1 MLEIEQKQEQS
12 RFDSH
17 YRLLFKKAPVAIFEF
32 GIRGLWQAVHELRQQ
47 NIVDVA
53 EYCKNCPG
61 FVARLNSGIQILCA
75 NQKALDL
82 FEAETESQLT
92 EQYDPLAS
100 SKSAE
105 QFLEIVLRI
114 INGENDFT
122 ARGREMLSIKK
133 NRLILE
139 NSYAVDTVDRNFM
152 CVTMQNITTQ
162 IEIAKQLE
170 DSEQAY
176 RRLFENSP
184 VALWKIDA
192 SAVSLHLDALSA
204 DEISDVSTFLAKD
217 KLLLKNLLSEIRVID
232 VNAAAVIL
240 YKAASR
246 QHLLDNFEKVY
257 AQSELAEQFFY
268 KLGLPLWRG
277 EKPSFA
283 LDTHTRA
290 LDGEKIA
297 VHIEGGVT
305 DFSKKIIVIGFVN
318 TNESAILRQKLETA
332 NTSLEQRVE
341 ERARQLEDTLRDY
354 KKLTREL
361 DTVLNALPVA
371 LLIKNTDSIITRA
384 NQYYLNLF
392 GLEMD
397 QVLGMTGYEGA
408 GPEAL
413 ANSINQDQQIL
424 ADNLIIRNHELQL
437 HTATGDYWLQLT
449 KFPIRDSEGKP
460 QGIISIGSDV
470 TDLLNAKRAQLEG
483 ERWFRAIFEQAA
495 VGMAVCDT
503 ESGKFVKINK
513 AFANLVGY
521 SVDELL
527 LLGWGDISHSDDRE
541 IDVVKSRLMIE
552 GKLDNFEIE
561 KRYICKDGRE
571 IFAHITCSR
580 LWEPTDNSAHH
591 YHLSFI
597 EDVTE
602 SKKHE
607 ERIRYL
613 SFNDVLTG
621 LFNRNYFETELH
633 RLNTPRQLPLSIIM
647 TDINNLKLVND
658 VFGHAAGDKLLVAGA
673 QIIKKACRT
682 EDIVVRFG
690 GDEVVVLLPKCT
702 TAEADKIVQRIQEKL
717 ADEIICGV
725 PLSIA
730 FGIAQKTDPDQ
741 DVNITLTTAEDRMY
755 QNKLDRSEIVL
766 DQTIE
771 ALERILYK
779 RDYQTQQHVTR
790 TTNMCREFS
799 EYLQLAPELVNEVI
813 HLARMHD
820 IGKIAV
826 PEEILKKQQKLNP
839 AEWEIISRHSEVGY
853 KIISALRGQRFK
865 NAEAVLLHHEH
876 WDGSGYPK
884 KLTGEQ
890 IPFVCRMLAIIDA
903 YDAMTNDRPYRL
915 EISKEMAVAE
925 LQLCAGTQF
934 DPELVDKF
942 VDYLRLSQ
950 PLQQEQLDK

>member
-1 MLEIEQKQEQS
+1 MLEIVQNQEQS

-32 GIRGLWQAVHELRQQ
+32 GIRGLWQALDELRQQ
-47 NIVDVA
+47 DIVNISR
-53 EYCKNCPG
+53 YCKNRPG
-61 FVARLNSGIQILCA
+61 CVARLKSGIRILCA
-75 NQKALDL
+75 NQKAVDL
-82 FEAETESQLT
+82 FEAESESQLI

-100 SKSAE
+100 SKSSD
-105 QFLEIVLRI
+105 QFLDVVQRI
-114 INGENDFT
+114 INGENDFIV
-122 ARGREMLSIKK
+122 RGREMSTIKN

-139 NSYAVDTVDRNFM
+139 NSYAVDTVDRNYM
-152 CVTMQNITTQ
+152 CVTMQNVTAQ
-162 IEIAKQLE
+162 MEVARQLE
-170 DSEQAY
+170 ASEKAY

-192 SAVSLHLDALSA
+192 SAVNRRLDELRAGG
-204 DEISDVSTFLAKD
+204 IKDVPAYLTKNNQ
-217 KLLLKNLLSEIRVID
+217 LLKNILSEIRAID
-232 VNAAAVIL
+232 VNAAAVSL

-246 QHLLDNFEKVY
+246 QDLLDNFIKVY
-257 AQSELAEQFFY
+257 EQSKLSEMFFH

-277 EKPSFA
+277 ERPSFA
-283 LDTHTRA
+283 VDTHTCA

-305 DFSKKIIVIGFVN
+305 DYSKKIIVIGFVN

-332 NTSLEQRVE
+332 NANLEQRVA
-341 ERARQLEDTLRDY
+341 ERARQLEHTLRDY
-354 KKLTREL
+354 QQLTCEL
-361 DTVLNALPVA
+361 DIILNALPVA
-371 LLIKNTDSIITRA
+371 LLIKNTDSVITRA

-392 GLEMD
+392 GLKMD
-397 QVLGMTGYEGA
+397 QVLGTTGYEGA

-413 ANSINQDQQIL
+413 ENSLFQDQQIL
-424 ADNLIIRNHELQL
+424 ADNLVIRNHELEL
-437 HTATGDYWLQLT
+437 HTATGNYWLQLT
-449 KFPIRDSEGKP
+449 KFPIRDSDGKP

-503 ESGKFVKINK
+503 ESGKFVKINQ

-527 LLGWGDISHSDDRE
+527 ALGWGDISHSDDRD
-541 IDVVKSRLMIE
+541 IDVVKSRLMVE
-552 GKLDNFEIE
+552 GKLDKFEIE

-580 LWEPTDNSAHH
+580 LWEPTDNSVHH
-591 YHLSFI
+591 YHISFI

-621 LFNRNYFETELH
+621 LYNRNYFETELH

-673 QIIKKACRT
+673 QIIKKTCRL
-682 EDIVVRFG
+682 EDIVVRYG
-690 GDEVVVLLPKCT
+690 GDEIVVLLPKCS
-702 TAEADKIVQRIQEKL
+702 TAEADKIVKRIQETM
-717 ADEIICGV
+717 ADEVICGV
-725 PLSIA
+725 PLSVA
-730 FGIAQKTDPDQ
+730 FGIAQKTEPDQ

-755 QNKLDRSEIVL
+755 QNKLDHSEIVL

-771 ALERILYK
+771 ALEKILYK

-790 TTNMCREFS
+790 TTNMCRQFS
-799 EYLQLAPELVNEVI
+799 EYLQLAPELINEVI

-826 PEEILKKQQKLNP
+826 PEEILKKQQKLTA
-839 AEWEIISRHSEVGY
+839 AEWEIICRHSEVGY

-884 KLTGEQ
+884 GLTGEQ

-915 EISKEMAVAE
+915 EISEEMAVTE
-925 LQLCAGTQF
+925 LQLCSGTQF
-934 DPELVDKF
+934 DPELVAKF
-942 VDYLRLSQ
+942 VDYLRLAKSVVT
-950 PLQQEQLDK
+950 ET